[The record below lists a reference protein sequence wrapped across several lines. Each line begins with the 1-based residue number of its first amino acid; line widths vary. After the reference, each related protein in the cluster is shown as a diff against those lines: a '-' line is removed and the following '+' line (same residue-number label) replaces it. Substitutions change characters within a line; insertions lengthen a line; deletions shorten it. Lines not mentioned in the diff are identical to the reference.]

1 MTEQR
6 QFPEAGSVDFAI
18 GWKLDYQ
25 ALMKTKELANEDDD
39 TISLEDVEAVVMAL
53 AKLGY
58 VTIAR

>member
-25 ALMKTKELANEDDD
+25 ALMKTKELANEDEHV
-39 TISLEDVEAVVMAL
+39 SLEDVEAVVMAL